1 MSRVGKDIDAL
12 CSKCKMLLTHV
23 VVSEVDGVVSK
34 VQCRTCGSLHKYRE
48 SGWSPVQTRKT
59 RVVRPAKAGSG
70 GKTAPQDLQRLWQM
84 KKEAIPGDADIFDYR
99 PDSDYEEG
107 DVVRHARFGLGF
119 VERVVSRNR
128 IEILFKNGLKLM
140 AMNLETVVLPGV

>member
-1 MSRVGKDIDAL
+1 MSQVGKDIDAL

-48 SGWSPVQTRKT
+48 GGRSPGRTRT
-59 RVVRPAKAGSG
+59 PRPAKSGSG
-70 GKTAPQDLQRLWQM
+70 ARTAPQELQRLWQM
-84 KKEAIPGDADIFDYR
+84 KKEALPGDADVFDYR
-99 PDSDYEEG
+99 PDSEYEEG
-107 DVVRHARFGLGF
+107 DVVRHTRFGLGF

-128 IEILFKNGLKLM
+128 IEILFQNGLKLM
-140 AMNLETVVLPGV
+140 AMNLDSVLIPGS